1 MITFAELFS
10 TWIFIW
16 FLLYYFK
23 IVSYSPKF
31 WLIFITIYAILSVI
45 YMIYL
50 SLIPMYIAIV
60 FLLLIISKIIP
71 LYSIRKDEIKK
82 NDIVFGILLGLIYLG
97 WLYYKNV
104 NVFTIYFVYMFNYN
118 MPFYKSIQS
127 MQSIKL

>member
-10 TWIFIW
+10 IWIFIW

-31 WLIFITIYAILSVI
+31 WLLFITIYAILSVI

-50 SLIPMYIAIV
+50 SLTPMYILIV
-60 FLLLIISKIIP
+60 FILLIVSKIIP
-71 LYSIRKDEIKK
+71 LYLIRKDEMKK
-82 NDIVFGILLGLIYLG
+82 NDIVFGILLGLIYLA
-97 WLYYKNV
+97 WLYYKNE

-118 MPFYKSIQS
+118 MPFYKSIS
-127 MQSIKL
+127 